1 MDRRYTAED
10 EAFYRDL
17 MLPQEEEDIPPDMP
31 AQMAGAF
38 RWFRSPNVVCI
49 EHYRR
54 RPTASIRR
62 TNPAA

>member
-17 MLPQEEEDIPPDMP
+17 MLPQEDIPPDMP

-38 RWFRSPNVVCI
+38 RWFRSPNIICI

-54 RPTASIRR
+54 PQAAPISKSK
-62 TNPAA
+62 PAA